1 MPIRCRLIS
10 QPAQSILYDAVDPT
24 SGVCMALT
32 CDYGPW
38 MVAAWGAPSPEIT
51 LRADLLG
58 YGSTDPVEVNLMDW
72 AVYAGAALK
81 MSQYGAGYPD
91 VAEDNGHRVEVL
103 TGYDFPEDDLE
114 YFLMESTKTR
124 DTPLASSLS
133 KISVAFHFTVLF

>member
-1 MPIRCRLIS
+1 
-10 QPAQSILYDAVDPT
+10 
-24 SGVCMALT
+24 
-32 CDYGPW
+32 

-51 LRADLLG
+51 PLRADLLG

-81 MSQYGAGYPD
+81 MSQYGAGIHPD

-114 YFLMESTKTR
+114 YFLYGINE
-124 DTPLASSLS
+124 DTGYPLASSLS

>member
-1 MPIRCRLIS
+1 MGSS
-10 QPAQSILYDAVDPT
+10 QPGNNP
-24 SGVCMALT
+24 
-32 CDYGPW
+32 
-38 MVAAWGAPSPEIT
+38 

-81 MSQYGAGYPD
+81 MSQYGAGIHPD

-114 YFLMESTKTR
+114 YFLYGINE
-124 DTPLASSLS
+124 DTGYPAGILAEQDLSGIPLYGVVLMLLPLSASPLP
-133 KISVAFHFTVLF
+133 TWT